1 MKIFDSF
8 RFFNELDLLEIRF
21 NLLYDLV
28 DHFVITECPY
38 TIMGDEKPLYYWENR
53 KRFDKFN
60 DKVIHDVMEDIP
72 DNFNDYVERNGYHT
86 PYGNVDKNCGQR
98 YIDIPIRYQRD
109 IYARD
114 YTAYSIEK
122 AGAKSED
129 VIITSDADEII
140 NPLILQNMDWF
151 DGYNHYVGLQRT
163 FYYKLNVLREEDWM
177 GSRICNWFKLKD
189 TSVDQLR
196 QSHQDSYRIE
206 QGGWHWSYFGNV
218 KTIEQKLKAC
228 ADSHHGS
235 EDLPEMVDMGKD
247 PVGRSDLYGS
257 VPIDDSFPEYIRNNQ
272 EKYSNFIKPWN

>member
-60 DKVIHDVMEDIP
+60 DKVIHDVMDNIP
-72 DNFNDYVERNGYHT
+72 DNFDKYIERNGYHT
-86 PYGNVDKNCGQR
+86 PYGNIDPNCGKR

-109 IYARD
+109 IYARN

-151 DGYNHYVGLQRT
+151 DGYNHYVALQRT
-163 FYYKLNVLREEDWM
+163 FYYQLNVLREEDWM
-177 GSRICNWFKLKD
+177 GSRICNWFKLRD

-196 QSHQDSYRIE
+196 QTHQDSYRIE

-218 KTIEQKLKAC
+218 ETIQQKMKAC

-235 EDLPEMVDMGKD
+235 EDLPEKVDMGKD
-247 PVGRSDLYGS
+247 PVGRSDLYGA
-257 VPIDDSFPEYIRNNQ
+257 VPLDDSFPEYILNNQ
-272 EKYSNFIKPWN
+272 EKYSKFIKPWN

>member
-1 MKIFDSF
+1 MKVFDSF

-60 DKVIHDVMEDIP
+60 DKVIHDVMDNIP
-72 DNFNDYVERNGYHT
+72 DNFNDYIERNGYHT
-86 PYGNVDKNCGQR
+86 PYGNIDPNCGQR

-109 IYARD
+109 MYARN

-122 AGAKSED
+122 AGAKPDD

-140 NPLILQNMDWF
+140 NPLILENMDWF
-151 DGYNHYVGLQRT
+151 DGYNHYVALQRT
-163 FYYKLNVLREEDWM
+163 FYYHLNLLREEDWM
-177 GSRICNWFKLKD
+177 GSRICNWFKLSS

-196 QSHQDSYRIE
+196 QSHPQSYRIE
-206 QGGWHWSYFGNV
+206 QGGWHWSYFGDATTV
-218 KTIEQKLKAC
+218 QQKLEAC
-228 ADSHHGS
+228 ADSHHG
-235 EDLPEMVDMGKD
+235 VDGLQEKIEKGLD
-247 PVGRSDLYGS
+247 PVGRGLGYDM
-257 VPIDDSFPEYIRNNQ
+257 VPLDDTFPEYILNNR
-272 EKYSNFIKPWN
+272 EKYADFILE

>member
-1 MKIFDSF
+1 MKVFDSF

-21 NLLYDLV
+21 NLLYDYV

-72 DNFNDYVERNGYHT
+72 NDFSNYIERMGYHT
-86 PYGNVDKNCGQR
+86 PYGDINPSCNKR
-98 YIDIPIRYQRD
+98 SIDIELRYQRD
-109 IYARD
+109 MYARD

-129 VIITSDADEII
+129 IIITSDADEII
-140 NPLILQNMDWF
+140 NPLVLQNTDWF
-151 DGYNHYVGLQRT
+151 DEHNHYVALQRT
-163 FYYKLNVLREEDWM
+163 FYYKLNVLREENWM
-177 GSRICNWFKLKD
+177 GSRICNWSKLKE
-189 TSVDQLR
+189 TSVDRLR
-196 QSHQDSYRIE
+196 QSHQNSYRIE

-218 KTIEQKLKAC
+218 ETIEQKLKAC

-235 EDLPEMVDMGKD
+235 KDMAEKIDMGKD
-247 PVGRSDLYGS
+247 PVGRSDLYDA
-257 VPIDDSFPEYIRNNQ
+257 VPLDDSFPEYILKNQ
-272 EKYSNFIKPWN
+272 EKYSNLIKPWN

>member
-60 DKVIHDVMEDIP
+60 DKVIHDVMDNIP
-72 DNFNDYVERNGYHT
+72 DNFDDYIERKGYHT
-86 PYGNVDKNCGQR
+86 PYGNVDPNCNQR

-109 IYARD
+109 IYARN

-151 DGYNHYVGLQRT
+151 DGYNHYVALQRT
-163 FYYKLNVLREEDWM
+163 FYYQLNVLREEDWM
-177 GSRICNWFKLKD
+177 GSRICNWFKLRE
-189 TSVDQLR
+189 TSVDELR
-196 QSHQDSYRIE
+196 QSHPQSYRIE
-206 QGGWHWSYFGNV
+206 QGGWHWSYFGSV
-218 KTIEQKLKAC
+218 DTIQQKLKAC

-235 EDLPEMVDMGKD
+235 EDLPEKVDMGKD
-247 PVGRSDLYGS
+247 PVGRSDLYGA
-257 VPIDDSFPEYIRNNQ
+257 VPLDDSFPEYILNNQ
-272 EKYSNFIKPWN
+272 EKYSKFIKPWN

>member
-60 DKVIHDVMEDIP
+60 DKVIHDVMDNIP
-72 DNFNDYVERNGYHT
+72 DNFDDYIERKGYHT
-86 PYGNVDKNCGQR
+86 PYGSIDPNCGHR
-98 YIDIPIRYQRD
+98 YIDIPLRYQRD
-109 IYARD
+109 IYARN

-122 AGAKSED
+122 AGAKSDD

-151 DGYNHYVGLQRT
+151 DGYNHYVTLQRT
-163 FYYKLNVLREEDWM
+163 FYYQLNVLREEDWM
-177 GSRICNWFKLKD
+177 GSRICNWFKLRN

-206 QGGWHWSYFGNV
+206 QGGWHWSYFGSV
-218 KTIEQKLKAC
+218 DTIQQKLKAC
-228 ADSHHGS
+228 ADSHHGA
-235 EDLPEMVDMGKD
+235 EDLPDKVDMGKD
-247 PVGRSDLYGS
+247 PVGRSNLYGA
-257 VPIDDSFPEYIRNNQ
+257 VPLDDSFPEYILNNQ
-272 EKYSNFIKPWN
+272 EKYSKFIKPWK

>member
-86 PYGNVDKNCGQR
+86 PYGNVDKNCGHR

-151 DGYNHYVGLQRT
+151 DGYNHYVALQRT
-163 FYYKLNVLREEDWM
+163 FYYQLNVLREEDWM
-177 GSRICNWFKLKD
+177 GSRICNWFKLRN

-206 QGGWHWSYFGNV
+206 QGGWHWSYFGSV
-218 KTIEQKLKAC
+218 DTIQQKLEAC

-235 EDLPEMVDMGKD
+235 EDLPEKVDMGKD
-247 PVGRSDLYGS
+247 PVGRSNLYGA
-257 VPIDDSFPEYIRNNQ
+257 VPLDDSFPEYILYNQ
-272 EKYSNFIKPWN
+272 E

>member
-60 DKVIHDVMEDIP
+60 DKVIHDVMDNIP
-72 DNFNDYVERNGYHT
+72 DNFDDYIERKGYHT
-86 PYGNVDKNCGQR
+86 PYGNVDPNCNQR

-109 IYARD
+109 IYARN

-151 DGYNHYVGLQRT
+151 DGYNHYVALQRT
-163 FYYKLNVLREEDWM
+163 FYYQLNVLREEDWM
-177 GSRICNWFKLKD
+177 GSRICNWFKLRE
-189 TSVDQLR
+189 TSVDELR
-196 QSHQDSYRIE
+196 QSHPQSYRIE
-206 QGGWHWSYFGNV
+206 QGGWHWSYFGSV
-218 KTIEQKLKAC
+218 DTIQQKLKAC

-235 EDLPEMVDMGKD
+235 EDLPEKVDMGKD
-247 PVGRSDLYGS
+247 PVGRSDLYGA
-257 VPIDDSFPEYIRNNQ
+257 VPLDDSFPEYILNNQ
-272 EKYSNFIKPWN
+272 EKYSKFIKPWK

>member
-21 NLLYDLV
+21 NLLYDVV

-72 DNFNDYVERNGYHT
+72 DNFDDYVERKGYHT
-86 PYGNVDKNCGQR
+86 PYGNVDRNCNKK
-98 YIDIPIRYQRD
+98 YIHIPLRYQRD

-129 VIITSDADEII
+129 IIITSDADEII
-140 NPLILQNMDWF
+140 NPLILQSVDWF
-151 DGYNHYVGLQRT
+151 DGYNHYVALQRH
-163 FYYKLNVLREEDWM
+163 FYYKFNVLREENWM
-177 GSRICNWFKLKD
+177 GSRICNWFKLRQ

-196 QSHQDSYRIE
+196 QSHHESYRIE

-235 EDLPEMVDMGKD
+235 EDLPDKVNLGKD
-247 PVGRSDLYGS
+247 PVGRSELYGS

-272 EKYSNFIKPWN
+272 EKYSHFIKPWN

>member
-1 MKIFDSF
+1 
-8 RFFNELDLLEIRF
+8 
-21 NLLYDLV
+21 
-28 DHFVITECPY
+28 
-38 TIMGDEKPLYYWENR
+38 
-53 KRFDKFN
+53 
-60 DKVIHDVMEDIP
+60 MEDIP
-72 DNFNDYVERNGYHT
+72 DNFNDYIERNGYHT
-86 PYGNVDKNCGQR
+86 PYGNIDKNCGHR

-272 EKYSNFIKPWN
+272 EKYSHFIKPWN